1 MQLTIFT
8 PPLPTAATRR
18 SAAVCLAALAGQDAQ
33 RLPFSPL
40 GALAAIAARL
50 HQDHKLAGHLRIVS
64 TRECDAAP
72 DEPAH
77 GAPLPASAWQLRFGR
92 AGRAETPLLY
102 LVRAKSVDA
111 LRALLQAS
119 CGRGI
124 VCNDAEAGKA
134 WTRWPKGVQPALP
147 AWLAAQADC
156 MPFDPASGGEARA
169 ILEGALRALYLDHHP
184 GFYYLAT
191 HDAEAAQGRALSA
204 DDAAA
209 ACQGMYRLPSARGDR
224 PAQVRLCGA
233 GSTLASASGAAA
245 LLWQDWQ
252 VAAEVW
258 SCPSYTRLARDASE
272 AGHWN
277 LCHPSAP
284 PRSAHL
290 QRCLGGSAAPVVAV
304 SGYGR
309 QIAGQIGGHLRARL
323 VALDFDADASWMA
336 IAALRALA
344 DEGSFDTR
352 RLEQA
357 LRQYGYA

>member
-1 MQLTIFT
+1 MQPTIFT
-8 PPLPTAATRR
+8 PPPSTAATRR
-18 SAAVCLAALAGQDAQ
+18 SAAACLAALAGQGGQ
-33 RLPFSPL
+33 RLPMSPR

-50 HQDHKLAGHLRIVS
+50 RQDARLDGHLHIVS
-64 TRECDAAP
+64 TRAP
-72 DEPAH
+72 QDE
-77 GAPLPASAWQLRFGR
+77 APGRPLQASAWQLRFGR
-92 AGRAETPLLY
+92 PGQADTPLLY
-102 LVRAKSVDA
+102 LVHAQSVES

-124 VCNDAEAGKA
+124 VCNDAEAEQA
-134 WTRWPKGVQPALP
+134 RTHWPKGVQPALP
-147 AWLAAQADC
+147 AWLAAQPGC
-156 MPFDPASGGEARA
+156 MPFDPASGVEARA
-169 ILEGALRALYLDHHP
+169 ILEGALRALYLDRHP

-191 HDAEAAQGRALSA
+191 HDADAAQDGALSA

-209 ACQGMYRLPSARGDR
+209 ACLGMYRLPSAHGDR

-245 LLWQDWQ
+245 LLWRDWQ
-252 VAAEVW
+252 VVAEVW
-258 SCPSYTRLARDASE
+258 SCPSYTRLARDARE

-284 PRSAHL
+284 PRSTHL
-290 QRCLGGSAAPVVAV
+290 QRCLGDSAAPVVAV

-323 VALDFDADASWMA
+323 IALDHDADASWMA

-344 DEGSFDTR
+344 DEGSFDIR

-357 LRQYGYA
+357 LRQYGHA

>member
-1 MQLTIFT
+1 MQPTIFT
-8 PPLPTAATRR
+8 PPPSTAATCR
-18 SAAVCLAALAGQDAQ
+18 SAAACLAALAGQGGQ
-33 RLPFSPL
+33 RLPMSPR

-50 HQDHKLAGHLRIVS
+50 RQDARLDGHLHIVS
-64 TRECDAAP
+64 TRAP
-72 DEPAH
+72 QDE
-77 GAPLPASAWQLRFGR
+77 APGRPLQASAWQLRFGR
-92 AGRAETPLLY
+92 PGQADTPLLY
-102 LVRAKSVDA
+102 LVHAQSVES

-124 VCNDAEAGKA
+124 VCNDAEAEQA
-134 WTRWPKGVQPALP
+134 RTHWPKGVQPALP
-147 AWLAAQADC
+147 AWLAAQPGC
-156 MPFDPASGGEARA
+156 MPFDPASGAEACA
-169 ILEGALRALYLDHHP
+169 ILEGALRALYLERHP

-191 HDAEAAQGRALSA
+191 HDAEVAQGGALSA

-209 ACQGMYRLPSARGDR
+209 ACQGMYRLSSVHDHGPAR
-224 PAQVRLCGA
+224 VRLCGA
-233 GSTLASASGAAA
+233 GSTLASASGAAV
-245 LLWQDWQ
+245 LLWQHWQ

-258 SCPSYTRLARDASE
+258 SCTSYTRLARDARA

-290 QRCLGGSAAPVVAV
+290 QRCLGDSAAPVVAV

-309 QIAGQIGGHLRARL
+309 QIAGQIGGHLRARV

-336 IAALRALA
+336 IAALKALA
-344 DEGSFDTR
+344 DQGSFELR

-357 LRQYGYA
+357 LRRYGYA